1 MMIDFYGSKTY
12 FCGMGTALKN
22 KRLLVIG
29 QVWPESKSSAAG
41 RRMLQLLRVLK
52 NCGMEIYFSSTAH
65 KSEHSDDLTFL
76 GVTEREI
83 WLNDTRSDEVL
94 RSLNPDMVLFD
105 RFMMEEQFGWR
116 VAEQCPDAMTLLDTE
131 DLHFLRYAR
140 QEMKK
145 KGGENLNEFLYSERA
160 KRELASIMR
169 CDLSLLISEYEY
181 DLLVNQFRVPKE
193 ILLFVPFLEEAIS
206 GKIEQNWMGFEE
218 REGFVFIGNFIH
230 EPNWQTVLHIKNEV
244 WPLIRTKLPKVKMHI
259 YGAYPSEKVF
269 QLHNEKQGFLIHGR
283 AEDALEVIGDARVML
298 APIPFG
304 AGLKGKFV
312 DAMRV
317 GTPSLTTSIG
327 AESMTMGYEWGGFVE
342 NDLSAIVD
350 KAVLLYSNQEIW
362 KEKQRLGVKLLNEV
376 YADVSY
382 CIGFYNRLENI
393 FSELDS
399 HRKICFLGQVMKHS
413 FVQNT
418 KYMGLWIEEKNK
430 NVSS

>member
-1 MMIDFYGSKTY
+1 MMIDFYDSKTY
-12 FCGMGTALKN
+12 FCKMGTVLRN
-22 KRLLVIG
+22 KSLLVIG

-41 RRMLQLLRVLK
+41 KRMLQLLSVLK
-52 NCGMEIYFSSTAH
+52 SCGMEIYFGSTAH

-76 GVTEREI
+76 GVTEIEI
-83 WLNDTRSDEVL
+83 WLNDTRSDKVL
-94 RSLNPDMVLFD
+94 QDLNPDMVLFD

-140 QEMKK
+140 QEMEK
-145 KGGENLNEFLYSERA
+145 KGGKNLNEFLYSDRT

-181 DLLVNQFRVPKE
+181 NLLIDQFRVPKE
-193 ILLFVPFLEEAIS
+193 LLLFVPFLEEALS
-206 GKIEQNWMGFEE
+206 RKIEQNWMRFEE
-218 REGFVFIGNFIH
+218 REGFVFIGNFKH
-230 EPNWQTVLHIKNEV
+230 EPNWQTVLSIKNEV
-244 WPLIRTKLPKVKMHI
+244 WPLIRTKLPRLKMHI

-283 AEDALEVIGDARVML
+283 VEDALEVIGAARVML

-304 AGLKGKFV
+304 AGLKGKFI
-312 DAMRV
+312 DTMRV
-317 GTPSLTTSIG
+317 GTPSVTTTIG
-327 AESMTMGYEWGGFVE
+327 AEAMTMGCEWGGFVE

-350 KAVLLYSNQEIW
+350 KAVLLYTNQEIW

-376 YADVSY
+376 YADDSY
-382 CIGFYNRLENI
+382 CIQFQNRLEHI
-393 FSELDS
+393 FLGLGS
-399 HRKICFLGQVMKHS
+399 HRKTCFLGQVMKHN

-418 KYMGLWIEEKNK
+418 KYMSLWIEEKNK
-430 NVSS
+430 DSGS